1 MQVKSAIK
9 RGATLDETGSYRYSL
24 WREWDV
30 NTAKVGFVML
40 NPSRADAFVDD
51 PTIRRCIG
59 FAHSW
64 GFGGLEVVNLFAYRT
79 AYPNEL
85 SRAVDPVGI
94 DNNFYL
100 ESLGDR
106 VEQIV
111 LAWGNAGSLWNRD
124 QTVLTLLSKQAAI
137 YCLGLTKVGQP
148 KHPLYIRNDK
158 TPVRF
163 EKTNG

>member
-1 MQVKSAIK
+1 MQIKSALR

-24 WREWDV
+24 WREWDAY
-30 NTAKVGFVML
+30 TPKVGFVML

-79 AYPNEL
+79 TYPHEL
-85 SRAVDPVGI
+85 SCAVDPVGI
-94 DNNFYL
+94 ENDLYL

-111 LAWGNAGSLWNRD
+111 LAWGNGGSLWNRD
-124 QTVLTLLSKQAAI
+124 RTVLSLLSNQSAI

-148 KHPLYIRNDK
+148 KHPLYMRNDE
-158 TPVRF
+158 TPVPF
-163 EKTNG
+163 AGTNG